1 MHRCG
6 VALQGVEV
14 VQHLDAR
21 LVGDGDQRGDHIG
34 DAGAGQG
41 LVETGD
47 LAAARRVEQR
57 LRVSRTSFSVQAKA
71 DENQLDL
78 HPQQL
83 QKDKNGVE
91 SQVFVAVS
99 PVIENSS
106 WIITP

>member
-1 MHRCG
+1 
-6 VALQGVEV
+6 
-14 VQHLDAR
+14 
-21 LVGDGDQRGDHIG
+21 
-34 DAGAGQG
+34 
-41 LVETGD
+41 
-47 LAAARRVEQR
+47 VEQR

-99 PVIENSS
+99 PVMKIAPGS
-106 WIITP
+106 